1 MKTADDL
8 HGLDEHLDDWVRA
21 SLIRKEQAEAIR
33 AFEAVPV
40 PRPRIGLVTEALGYL
55 GAAMATAA
63 GAVLI
68 GRSWDDLAPWVRV
81 AIPAVAALL
90 LLGAG
95 WALRQSEEAAI
106 VRLTSVLWVLGAGMA
121 GWFGGELAFEAFGA
135 SDRVVT
141 LYVGAWM
148 TVVAVPLYLLRRTGF
163 QQLPVLAG
171 LGVLAGGIFFGSP
184 TAISLAVAA
193 IGFAWM
199 GLGWIGRAE
208 PREVSLTLGALMALF
223 AEWTQAAGGTIRLG
237 IWLGIATSVGL
248 LAASVSLRHTPLL
261 GIGAVGLFAFLVRG
275 ITYYF
280 RGTLGMPIVLLFAG
294 VAMLVIAFGA
304 ARLRTRTGGPG
315 MRGPGASSGRRPR
328 AGSSGSSAISSRPT

>member
-21 SLIRKEQAEAIR
+21 SLIRKEQADAIR

-40 PRPRIGLVTEALGYL
+40 PRPQIGLVAEALGYL

-68 GRSWDDLAPWVRV
+68 GRSWDDLAPWVRI
-81 AIPAVAALL
+81 AIPAVAAVL

-95 WALRQSEEAAI
+95 WDLRRSEEAAI
-106 VRLTSVLWVLGAGMA
+106 VRLTSILWVLGAGMA
-121 GWFGGELAFEAFGA
+121 GWFGGELAHEALGA

-141 LYVGAWM
+141 LFIGAWM
-148 TVVAVPLYLLRRTGF
+148 TAVAVPLYLLRRTGF

-171 LGVLAGGIFFGSP
+171 LGVLAGGVFFGSP

-193 IGFAWM
+193 IGFAWF
-199 GLGWIGRAE
+199 GLGWMGRAE
-208 PREVSLTLGALMALF
+208 PREVALTLGALIALF
-223 AEWTQAAGGTIRLG
+223 AEWVQAAGGTIRLG

-248 LAASVSLRHTPLL
+248 LAASVRLRHTPLL

-275 ITYYF
+275 IAWYF
-280 RGTLGMPIVLLFAG
+280 HDTLGMPIVLLLAG
-294 VAMLVIAFGA
+294 VALLVIAFGA
-304 ARLRTRTGGPG
+304 ARLRARVGGPG
-315 MRGPGASSGRRPR
+315 MRGPGAPSGRRPR
-328 AGSSGSSAISSRPT
+328 P